1 MFSNRRASLAA
12 ITRGNVGMAAAEI
25 IQFPVREAN
34 TFDDA
39 WSLIPQSMKTRSKS
53 RRLLRPIWDR
63 HAKALGGQ
71 DRLLAALRAYL
82 AGDKMLAKSGGP
94 GLQVWLSEE
103 RYDHWLEDSTC
114 SVFAEKHTDGSE
126 RVRFPDESIR
136 VRIVAMCGE
145 GYTRS
150 YLDPCTLHP
159 DGWITPATEY
169 AKNKLRERGRD
180 LKAAGL
186 VGIRNRE

>member
-1 MFSNRRASLAA
+1 
-12 ITRGNVGMAAAEI
+12 MAALNVI
-25 IQFPVREAN
+25 PFPVKEAN

-63 HAKALGGQ
+63 HAKALGSQ

-114 SVFAEKHTDGSE
+114 SVFAEKQTDGSE

-136 VRIVAMCGE
+136 ARIVAVCGE

-159 DGWITPATEY
+159 DGWITPATNL
-169 AKNKLRERGRD
+169 ARGKLVEKGRL
-180 LKAAGL
+180 LKEAGL
-186 VGIRNRE
+186 VGIRQKE

>member
-1 MFSNRRASLAA
+1 M
-12 ITRGNVGMAAAEI
+12 V
-25 IQFPVREAN
+25 
-34 TFDDA
+34 TFDAEGRPSGATSSDA
-39 WSLIPQSMKTRSKS
+39 ET
-53 RRLLRPIWDR
+53 
-63 HAKALGGQ
+63 
-71 DRLLAALRAYL
+71 LASL

-114 SVFAEKHTDGSE
+114 SVFAENPTDAPD

-136 VRIVAMCGE
+136 VRIVAALGE

-159 DGWITPATEY
+159 DGWITPATGY
-169 AKNKLRERGRD
+169 AKGKLMEKGRE

-186 VGIRNRE
+186 YGIRSQSPTKP